1 MFLSKSSLQSLSVT
15 VIVEGLEKLAIA
27 RLGGLLLSYKTA
39 KAAMGSETIRV
50 DRNVR
55 KKKNKK
61 ELRRLSIHCTYSR
74 WALYDYTCIR
84 IFLFDVY
91 VLSNCSYECL
101 DLVCCT

>member
-55 KKKNKK
+55 KKRTKKNFVG
-61 ELRRLSIHCTYSR
+61 LVYIVRTAGGHCMTTLASVYS
-74 WALYDYTCIR
+74 
-84 IFLFDVY
+84 
-91 VLSNCSYECL
+91 CL
-101 DLVCCT
+101 MFMYYQIAVMNV